1 MYVAKDKSG
10 TVLIS
15 VKEPERMTAHWK
27 APDCQYMVVNAKYA
41 ETMFPDLKWE
51 NEPIKIT
58 LNIS

>member
-1 MYVAKDKSG
+1 MYVVKDKSG

-41 ETMFPDLKWE
+41 ETMFPDLK
-51 NEPIKIT
+51 
-58 LNIS
+58 

>member
-1 MYVAKDKSG
+1 MFIAKDKSG
-10 TVLIS
+10 TILIS
-15 VKEPERMTAHWK
+15 VKEPERMTAHWR
-27 APDCQYMVVNAKYA
+27 ALDNQYMIMNAKYA

>member
-1 MYVAKDKSG
+1 MFIAKDKSG

-15 VKEPERMTAHWK
+15 VNKPERMMAHWR
-27 APDCQYMVVNAKYA
+27 ALDNQYMIMNARYA
-41 ETMFPDLKWE
+41 ETMFPNLKWE